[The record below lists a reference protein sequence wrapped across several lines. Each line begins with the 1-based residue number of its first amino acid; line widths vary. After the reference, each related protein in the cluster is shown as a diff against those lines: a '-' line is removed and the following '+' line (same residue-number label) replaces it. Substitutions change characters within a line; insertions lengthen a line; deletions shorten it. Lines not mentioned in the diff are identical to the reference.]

1 VKVPS
6 FGKRRLFEEG
16 ASFWKAQIFMESPKF
31 ITEAHF
37 LKKWA
42 MFMKADFI

>member
-1 VKVPS
+1 VTS
-6 FGKRRLFEEG
+6 FGKLKVFEEG
-16 ASFWKAQIFMESPKF
+16 ASFWKVQSFMESPKF

-37 LKKWA
+37 LKRWP